1 MLQGFGY
8 LGLHRLDRNPHFPG
22 NFLISLPFL
31 PTFAINLP
39 TFVWKGTNSF
49 FNQSIHVS
57 LCRFMSL
64 YPKYQQ
70 QEHIHILLLPRW
82 EPYPFHRVKHS
93 GNDYVQ
99 TGKDKP

>member
-39 TFVWKGTNSF
+39 TFVRKGTNSF
-49 FNQSIHVS
+49 FNQSVQFFHLHRSISRKSISIFFSS
-57 LCRFMSL
+57 LDGNRVLFIALRIQATIACRL
-64 YPKYQQ
+64 AKICR
-70 QEHIHILLLPRW
+70 E
-82 EPYPFHRVKHS
+82 
-93 GNDYVQ
+93 
-99 TGKDKP
+99 

>member
-8 LGLHRLDRNPHFPG
+8 LGLHCLDRNTHFPG

-39 TFVWKGTNSF
+39 TICLEGNKQLL
-49 FNQSIHVS
+49 QSIDSVLPS
-57 LCRFMSL
+57 P
-64 YPKYQQ
+64 PKYQQ

-82 EPYPFHRVKHS
+82 NRILFIA
-93 GNDYVQ
+93 
-99 TGKDKP
+99 

>member
-8 LGLHRLDRNPHFPG
+8 LGLHCLDRNTHFPG

-49 FNQSIHVS
+49 FNQSIQLGTVS
-57 LCRFMSL
+57 FSSRKAFRQRLRADW
-64 YPKYQQ
+64 K
-70 QEHIHILLLPRW
+70 R
-82 EPYPFHRVKHS
+82 
-93 GNDYVQ
+93 
-99 TGKDKP
+99 

>member
-39 TFVWKGTNSF
+39 TFVRKGTNSF
-49 FNQSIHVS
+49 FNLS
-57 LCRFMSL
+57 F
-64 YPKYQQ
+64 
-70 QEHIHILLLPRW
+70 
-82 EPYPFHRVKHS
+82 
-93 GNDYVQ
+93 
-99 TGKDKP
+99 

>member
-39 TFVWKGTNSF
+39 TFVRKGTNSF
-49 FNQSIHVS
+49 FNQSVQFFHLHRSISSKSISSHKFIKMERASSSISCLS
-57 LCRFMSL
+57 LR
-64 YPKYQQ
+64 
-70 QEHIHILLLPRW
+70 
-82 EPYPFHRVKHS
+82 
-93 GNDYVQ
+93 
-99 TGKDKP
+99 

>member
-39 TFVWKGTNSF
+39 TFVRKGTNSF
-49 FNQSIHVS
+49 FNQSVQFFHLHRSIS
-57 LCRFMSL
+57 RKSISIF
-64 YPKYQQ
+64 
-70 QEHIHILLLPRW
+70 LPRW

-93 GNDYVQ
+93 GNDCVQ

>member
-39 TFVWKGTNSF
+39 TFVRKGTNSF
-49 FNQSIHVS
+49 FNQSVP
-57 LCRFMSL
+57 
-64 YPKYQQ
+64 PKYQP

-93 GNDYVQ
+93 GNDCVQ

>member
-8 LGLHRLDRNPHFPG
+8 LGLHRLDRNTHFPG

-49 FNQSIHVS
+49 FNQSIQFFHLHRSISSKSISIFFSS
-57 LCRFMSL
+57 LDGNR
-64 YPKYQQ
+64 
-70 QEHIHILLLPRW
+70 ILL
-82 EPYPFHRVKHS
+82 HRVKHS

>member
-39 TFVWKGTNSF
+39 TFVRKGTNSF
-49 FNQSIHVS
+49 FNQSFSSSISTEVS
-57 LCRFMSL
+57 AARA
-64 YPKYQQ
+64 YPYSSPPSMGTVSFSSRKAFRQR
-70 QEHIHILLLPRW
+70 LRADW
-82 EPYPFHRVKHS
+82 KR
-93 GNDYVQ
+93 
-99 TGKDKP
+99 

>member
-39 TFVWKGTNSF
+39 TFVRKGTNSF
-49 FNQSIHVS
+49 FNQSVLPS
-57 LCRFMSL
+57 P
-64 YPKYQQ
+64 PKYQQ

-93 GNDYVQ
+93 GNDCVQ

>member
-39 TFVWKGTNSF
+39 TFVRKDKQLL
-49 FNQSIHVS
+49 QSIGSV
-57 LCRFMSL
+57 
-64 YPKYQQ
+64 
-70 QEHIHILLLPRW
+70 LLR
-82 EPYPFHRVKHS
+82 
-93 GNDYVQ
+93 
-99 TGKDKP
+99 

>member
-8 LGLHRLDRNPHFPG
+8 LGLHCLDRNTHFPG

-49 FNQSIHVS
+49 FNQSIQFFHLHRSISSKSISTPPSMGTVS
-57 LCRFMSL
+57 FSSRKAFRQRLRADW
-64 YPKYQQ
+64 K
-70 QEHIHILLLPRW
+70 R
-82 EPYPFHRVKHS
+82 
-93 GNDYVQ
+93 
-99 TGKDKP
+99 

>member
-39 TFVWKGTNSF
+39 TFVRKGTNSF
-49 FNQSIHVS
+49 FNQSVQFFHLHRSISSKSISIFFSS
-57 LCRFMSL
+57 LDGNR
-64 YPKYQQ
+64 
-70 QEHIHILLLPRW
+70 ILSSRKAFRQRLRADW
-82 EPYPFHRVKHS
+82 KR
-93 GNDYVQ
+93 
-99 TGKDKP
+99 

>member
-8 LGLHRLDRNPHFPG
+8 LGLHRLDRNTHFPG

-49 FNQSIHVS
+49 FNQSIQFFHLHRSIAARAYPYSSPPSMGTVS
-57 LCRFMSL
+57 FSSRKAFRQRLRADW
-64 YPKYQQ
+64 K
-70 QEHIHILLLPRW
+70 R
-82 EPYPFHRVKHS
+82 
-93 GNDYVQ
+93 
-99 TGKDKP
+99 

>member
-39 TFVWKGTNSF
+39 TFVRKGTNSF
-49 FNQSIHVS
+49 FNQSVQ
-57 LCRFMSL
+57 FF
-64 YPKYQQ
+64 
-70 QEHIHILLLPRW
+70 HILLLPRW

-93 GNDYVQ
+93 GNDCVQ